1 MLSYSGQFPKISDT
15 KRSLQERLLILNVL
29 LGNGVEKWRRHLITY
44 RDIELSKGYAYITS
58 QTRQGRQLDFFI
70 YCLTL
75 QAADWQ
81 GRPHPSMPSE
91 PGVQA
96 SYAFFVAT

>member
-1 MLSYSGQFPKISDT
+1 MLSYSGQFPKISAR

-29 LGNGVEKWRRHLITY
+29 LGNGREKWRGHLITY
-44 RDIELSKGYAYITS
+44 RDIELSKGSAYITS
-58 QTRQGRQLDFFI
+58 QTGKDRQLDFFI

-75 QAADWQ
+75 QAAAWQ
-81 GRPHPSMPSE
+81 GSAHSSVPSE

-96 SYAFFVAT
+96 SYGFSVAT